1 MFSGMFFFGMYFVA
15 TCRMLLVNLSVYVS
29 TSSWFPILSS
39 GLSNSSLNLSLIA
52 LFCTWKTVLRCPF
65 ILWALCWSGLLLGSG
80 RFLCH
85 RILPIGCPQGLL
97 PLLWSLLRC
106 RLSVDLGLLVWLLR
120 SWVWW
125 IELCFVFYQF
135 HEFSPPVPAVL
146 VLDHHVGWRQLK
158 YLIFIFVV
166 FNLTLVLL
174 CLLPKGF
181 LEDRHND
188 DEDGTW
194 LPCYF
199 HTDIICV
206 FGSECFLVNNM
217 KFLVY

>member
-1 MFSGMFFFGMYFVA
+1 MYFVA

-125 IELCFVFYQF
+125 IELCVVFYQF
-135 HEFSPPVPAVL
+135 HEFSPPSPSCAGSWSPRWMATVEIP
-146 VLDHHVGWRQLK
+146 HF
-158 YLIFIFVV
+158 Y
-166 FNLTLVLL
+166 
-174 CLLPKGF
+174 
-181 LEDRHND
+181 
-188 DEDGTW
+188 
-194 LPCYF
+194 
-199 HTDIICV
+199 ICRFQSDLSSV
-206 FGSECFLVNNM
+206 MSSS
-217 KFLVY
+217 